1 MQNANKVAVI
11 IPYYQRSAGIL
22 RRALASIAGQ
32 KLDES
37 THIAIIVVDDGSPR
51 EAGRE
56 IDGLELPER
65 MTIAVHLQTNRGPAA
80 ARNAGLDLVPLDAA
94 WVAFLDSDDEWLP
107 NHISTAL
114 TSLQNGADIYF
125 CDHRREGSH
134 GSYFPSVPFPFTNDP
149 ILSRDDMLTLTL
161 RHMPSHISTV
171 VFRREIGHTARFET
185 RLRGA
190 GEDLIYIVQLTCLA
204 ERIAVSPQINVVC
217 GDGVNIFFGNFAWD
231 APGNLLR
238 VAEQVW
244 AFTLLRKLIRKLP
257 VSSGDFAVVQLE

>member
-1 MQNANKVAVI
+1 MRGSTKIAVV

-22 RRALASIAGQ
+22 RRALVSIAGQ
-32 KLDES
+32 KIDDRTQLS
-37 THIAIIVVDDGSPR
+37 VIVVDDGSPSDI
-51 EAGRE
+51 GRE
-56 IDGLELPER
+56 IDDLLLPDH
-65 MTIAVHLQTNRGPAA
+65 MTVATHRQTNRGPAA
-80 ARNAGLDLVPLDAA
+80 ARNAGLDLVPSDAT
-94 WVAFLDSDDEWLP
+94 WIAFLDSDDEWLP
-107 NHISTAL
+107 NHICTAL
-114 TSLQNGADIYF
+114 TSLRNGADIYF
-125 CDHRREGSH
+125 CDHKRKGSH

-244 AFTLLRKLIRKLP
+244 AFTLLPRLTRKLP
-257 VSSGDFAVVQLE
+257 LRSDDTNVV